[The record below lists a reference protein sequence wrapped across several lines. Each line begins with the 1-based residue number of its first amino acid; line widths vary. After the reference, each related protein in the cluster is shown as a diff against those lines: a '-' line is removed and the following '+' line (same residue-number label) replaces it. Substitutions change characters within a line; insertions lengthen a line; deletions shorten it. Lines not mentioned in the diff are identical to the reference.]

1 MPLIHSEEPALHK
14 QISEGFVGELLDDCM
29 QGTEEGGP
37 TALAKAFQIQ
47 TEQHKAVI
55 DMFGRYPYRNG
66 VLGREDTSEE
76 KVWLENPGVSW
87 AR

>member
-1 MPLIHSEEPALHK
+1 MEE
-14 QISEGFVGELLDDCM
+14 FLDDCM
-29 QGTEEGGP
+29 QTEDGGL
-37 TALAKAFQIQ
+37 TALAEAFQTQ
-47 TEQHKAVI
+47 VEQHKAVI
-55 DMFGRYPYRNG
+55 DRFGRYPYRNG